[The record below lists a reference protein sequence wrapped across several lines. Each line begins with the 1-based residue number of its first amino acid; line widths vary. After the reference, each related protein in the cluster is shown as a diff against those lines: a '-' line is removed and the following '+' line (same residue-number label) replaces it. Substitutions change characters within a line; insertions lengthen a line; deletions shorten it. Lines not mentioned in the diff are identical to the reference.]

1 MPYRQ
6 RLRKLYSEL
15 TGAINKGLLVTAK
28 SYHMELEGYILALY
42 DTGTIN
48 FKRYTDYIYLFHLKF
63 AEVYNNEF
71 KRL

>member
-1 MPYRQ
+1 
-6 RLRKLYSEL
+6 
-15 TGAINKGLLVTAK
+15 
-28 SYHMELEGYILALY
+28 MELEGYILALY

-48 FKRYTDYIYLFHLKF
+48 LKRYSCYSYLFHLKF

>member
-15 TGAINKGLLVTAK
+15 TETVNRGLLNTAIR
-28 SYHMELEGYILALY
+28 YHMELEGYILALY

-48 FKRYTDYIYLFHLKF
+48 LKRYSCYSYLFNLKF
-63 AEVYNNEF
+63 EEVYVNEF